1 MLAQALEQAREAR
14 LTILDTMADVIDSP
28 DEMAET
34 APRVVTVSIPASKI
48 GELIGPKGKTI
59 NAIHDET
66 GAEISIEDDGT
77 VYVSAATGDQADAAV
92 EKINAIANPQ
102 LPKVGERFLGTVVKT
117 VAFGA
122 FISLMPGRDGLMHIS
137 KIGGSRRIEKVEDE
151 INVGDKVQ
159 VEIADIDDR
168 GKISLVP
175 VEED

>member
-1 MLAQALEQAREAR
+1 M
-14 LTILDTMADVIDSP
+14 
-28 DEMAET
+28 
-34 APRVVTVSIPASKI
+34 
-48 GELIGPKGKTI
+48 
-59 NAIHDET
+59 
-66 GAEISIEDDGT
+66 
-77 VYVSAATGDQADAAV
+77 